1 MLNALWLSSIW
12 INLVDLIAPLWWARR
27 WDLIFRSSSELRTFF
42 WQVFE
47 VKRSHGGLVV
57 LKIKKTKERPW
68 MMSHGYQISRTLPH
82 ASPCTHVQTRHWA
95 YACLENHIEPQNQP
109 SKIGIGWKEKN
120 ILQASILEFHV
131 SSPVL
136 NWNEMNMDEVGSH
149 VEACL
154 SSSFRRFKPFT
165 AQKHSLLLLRLLR
178 RFLLKFLM
186 GEGKGEV

>member
-1 MLNALWLSSIW
+1 MLNPLWLSSIW
-12 INLVDLIAPLWWARR
+12 INLVDLVAPRR
-27 WDLIFRSSSELRTFF
+27 WDPVFGSSSELRTLV

-68 MMSHGYQISRTLPH
+68 MMRHGYQISRTLPH
-82 ASPCTHVQTRHWA
+82 ASPCTHVQTRHWT
-95 YACLENHIEPQNQP
+95 YACLGNHTEPQNQP
-109 SKIGIGWKEKN
+109 SKIGNGWKKKN

-149 VEACL
+149 VEACF

-165 AQKHSLLLLRLLR
+165 AQKHSLLLLRHRLLR
-178 RFLLKFLM
+178 RFLLEFFV
-186 GEGKGEV
+186 GERKGEV